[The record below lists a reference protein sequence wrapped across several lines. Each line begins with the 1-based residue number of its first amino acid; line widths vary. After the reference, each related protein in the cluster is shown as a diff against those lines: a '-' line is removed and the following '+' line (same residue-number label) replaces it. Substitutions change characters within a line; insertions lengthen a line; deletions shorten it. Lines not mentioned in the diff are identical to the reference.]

1 MATANPPSG
10 AFAVEDPNGPDP
22 FVTSAHDAQRQ
33 RYAAFDNSSLYVSG
47 SPAQAERALQ
57 AHLAE
62 TTRRLLETSHLGNAL
77 VQQRKELEDRLREVA
92 EQKQANDIGPELR
105 HKLVELEK
113 EFNEVG
119 RETARAFLPKSR
131 VPSGEANTAT
141 GASEFISE
149 GHQSPT
155 KISIPSRKQRNQQP
169 SRINDIA
176 LATEIST
183 SLLAQLKDLQ
193 AVLLEKDEALK
204 AANLDRS
211 QLEIEVEGLSQRMRT
226 LDESESRLKDV
237 NWNLETQLR
246 DFETHTKAA
255 TDREQRLNHTL
266 NLARSEKATL
276 EREFEELKQM
286 YSKIHDDHLLKVKQH
301 ETELSGLRRNVS
313 MGETE
318 RGALER
324 KMEELATQ
332 NHELARAVQHR
343 MRAEEQGSA
352 EDTSPDE
359 NPDGGNTITPEH
371 SPPPSPI
378 KPTPRHGQLESETL
392 KHSLHH
398 AHRMI
403 QQLKNNIHR
412 EKTEKIELK
421 RMLQDARDELE
432 SNRNALPAP
441 GSASKRRKNDK
452 DVFKKPARPDRL
464 GALRHGSQEIVTM
477 EDDEWEEHDGVP
489 PTPSRAPRPVEA
501 VPGAWGG
508 FSSAAE
514 TSANED
520 FETANETS
528 DAAFETANERDGTS
542 TETDA
547 FQTGAETLDGNSS
560 DDLTETEAGPAT
572 RTIRQ
577 RPSSLAMSHRD
588 SYESTASTSGD
599 EWDDRETRTP
609 MQPQPS
615 RFKSKVRQGSSRR
628 STPRG
633 SQEMFQDSSP
643 AARGSPA
650 SFAHGSNNS
659 TPAQGRSLFAELDA
673 LSGGESE
680 DGSAAEGTPTRSS
693 LLSPESSP
701 EAFRRPTLRSSPLQS
716 VILSKSPMVDSGMM
730 TEPWAPSRP
739 TEASNVSPISVQH
752 TEPQSAL
759 LPSFALSGLATQG
772 TEPRLAPIPSLE
784 LSMHATQGTIP
795 QSAPMPSFSMST
807 LATQDTTPH
816 TISAPS
822 LGISN
827 MVAQGT
833 EPREAP
839 IAPLQL
845 SLLSEQNTTPQHQ
858 APAPLQVSVV
868 SAQDTLPQVATP
880 PSLYMSNVS
889 SHGTVPQSP
898 SPPSLF
904 MSNLSSQGTVPQSSS
919 PPSLFMS
926 NVSSQGTVPETPS
939 PPSLNMSSFAVQ
951 GTEPLSPVVAR
962 AAPAVFGVSAIARQA
977 TEPVESRSSSGS
989 YAVTSLGSSYSTQA
1003 TEPVESRE
1011 ISSREMHVEEKPQVP
1026 LGLSSL
1032 SSQNSIPTEAPQ
1044 LPPLSMSGL
1053 LSQGTV
1059 PTESSRPALSQ
1070 MSAVNAQATAP
1081 QDVPHPAPSQLA
1093 PVAHQATVPIAS
1105 RPPPSSISSLF
1116 QQHTEPAAP
1125 VQIPSQFSS
1134 VAHQTTEP
1142 SAAVA
1147 STLSQQWSLATE
1159 PLQLLQPAPPQLS
1172 LVTHQMTTPHEPE
1185 RRPWGVGAIASQH
1198 TEPVNAR
1205 EPVLP
1210 EHHFSDVTILHN
1222 TQPESPT
1229 LPEFLPSPSR
1239 PSTANRV
1246 PPSISISGI
1255 VAQETEPEIPSRP
1268 QTAHR
1273 AVPVPITTSSSGAQT
1288 DNAQAQWPVSKDG
1301 RVPLGQISPNVP
1313 RERSLE
1319 DGYPFPKQSLG
1330 VTSDEGTQ
1338 TMVSAE
1344 QIDRLLLARSQ
1355 RYSGTIAG
1363 AGIEKAMSPPASPS
1377 RRNSNEIGR
1386 APRRPGSSSSM
1397 RSRTGTP
1404 PPLPADHKQVIA
1416 AAALKSPPPLPTPTT
1431 PNPPGNMGP
1440 PIMPASAYKH
1450 RPSTPSIMT
1459 KAIATSPRAGATAP
1473 RPRYNSQNRSGAT
1486 SPVTRRSSMS
1496 SFSSEIDHRFNIPA
1510 GMTFSQTGLDPNMTD
1525 PRMIQAITQTMC
1537 GEFLW
1542 KYTRKAGR
1550 ETMSETRHRRFFWV
1564 HPYTRTLYWSEH
1576 DPQTAGRAQLKAKS
1590 VAISEVHEVSDDN
1603 PLPPGLHIKSL
1614 VVVSPG
1620 RTLKFTA
1627 TTSQRHETWFNALL
1641 YLLKR
1646 TEDGDEGQPSEPND
1660 IQSEFNGGYRT
1671 SSRQTGRSRAS
1682 HATYNSQRTSS
1693 PYHAEVPTLRQSMIV
1708 NQRSASTEPGQQS
1721 SVGARFST
1729 MLRSSSAMR
1738 GSFSSRFSKA
1748 SAQEAI
1754 QYEEPSNSAADLSR
1768 ELVESNQRAAD
1779 RLVDVRACCDGML
1792 LSPTN
1797 GNIDTNMNIGK
1808 HHVGQLHAHHAHS
1821 FKGRHSSFHS
1831 RPSFIGSVSSR
1842 SQSRAESRNEQ
1853 PRHQTELEAQHSSAG

>member
-1 MATANPPSG
+1 MATANPSHG
-10 AFAVEDPNGPDP
+10 AFAVEEPNGADP
-22 FVTSAHDAQRQ
+22 FVTGSHDAHRQ

-62 TTRRLLETSHLGNAL
+62 TTRRLQETSHLGNAL

-105 HKLVELEK
+105 EKLIELEK

-246 DFETHTKAA
+246 DFETQTKAA

-286 YSKIHDDHLLKVKQH
+286 YSKINDDHLLKVKQH

-318 RGALER
+318 RGALQR

-343 MRAEEQGSA
+343 LRAEEQGSA

-432 SNRNALPAP
+432 SNRNALPGP

-464 GALRHGSQEIVTM
+464 GALRHGSQEIVALD
-477 EDDEWEEHDGVP
+477 DDEWEEHDGVP
-489 PTPSRAPRPVEA
+489 PTPSRAPRPVES

-514 TSANED
+514 TSANEG

-528 DAAFETANERDGTS
+528 DAAFETANERDGTT

-547 FQTGAETLDGNSS
+547 FQTGAETLDGDSS

-572 RTIRQ
+572 GTIRQ
-577 RPSSLAMSHRD
+577 RPSSLAMAHHD

-599 EWDDRETRTP
+599 EWDDREMRTP
-609 MQPQPS
+609 VQPQSS
-615 RFKSKVRQGSSRR
+615 RFRKVRQGSNRR
-628 STPRG
+628 PTTRG

-643 AARGSPA
+643 AVRGSPA
-650 SFAHGSNNS
+650 SLAHGSNNS

-673 LSGGESE
+673 LSGGESD

-693 LLSPESSP
+693 MLSPESSP
-701 EAFRRPTLRSSPLQS
+701 EAFRRSALRSSPLQAVTMS
-716 VILSKSPMVDSGMM
+716 RPPMVDSGMM
-730 TEPWAPSRP
+730 TEPWSPPRP
-739 TEASNVSPISVQH
+739 IEASNVSSIAVQH
-752 TEPQSAL
+752 TEPQSAV
-759 LPSFALSGLATQG
+759 LPSFTMSGLATQG
-772 TEPRLAPIPSLE
+772 TEPRSAPVPSLE
-784 LSMHATQGTIP
+784 LSTYATQGTTP
-795 QSAPMPSFSMST
+795 QSATLPSFSMST

-816 TISAPS
+816 TVPAPS
-822 LGISN
+822 LGISR

-833 EPREAP
+833 DPREAA
-839 IAPLQL
+839 ITPLQL
-845 SLLSEQNTTPQHQ
+845 SLLSEQNTVPRFN
-858 APAPLQVSVV
+858 APTPLQVSSV
-868 SAQDTLPQVATP
+868 SAQDTTPQSALP

-889 SHGTVPQSP
+889 SQGTVPQSP

-904 MSNLSSQGTVPQSSS
+904 MSN
-919 PPSLFMS
+919 
-926 NVSSQGTVPETPS
+926 VSGHGTVPESPS

-951 GTEPLSPVVAR
+951 GTEPTSPVVAR
-962 AAPAVFGVSAIARQA
+962 AAPAVFGVSSISRQA

-989 YAVTSLGSSYSTQA
+989 FAVSSLASSYSTQA
-1003 TEPVESRE
+1003 TESMESHE
-1011 ISSREMHVEEKPQVP
+1011 ISSREAHVEEKPQVP
-1026 LGLSSL
+1026 IGLSSL
-1032 SSQNSIPTEAPQ
+1032 SSQHSIPTEAPQ
-1044 LPPLSMSGL
+1044 LPPLSLSGL
-1053 LSQGTV
+1053 FSQGTV
-1059 PTESSRPALSQ
+1059 PVESPRPAPSQLSTV
-1070 MSAVNAQATAP
+1070 AAQTTAP
-1081 QDVPHPAPSQLA
+1081 QDVPRPAPSQFA
-1093 PVAHQATVPIAS
+1093 PVAQQATVPMAS

-1125 VQIPSQFSS
+1125 ERMPSQFSS
-1134 VAHQTTEP
+1134 VSHQVTEP
-1142 SAAVA
+1142 SAAAA
-1147 STLSQQWSLATE
+1147 SALSQHWSLATE
-1159 PLQLLQPAPPQLS
+1159 PVQLPQPSPPQLS
-1172 LVTHQMTTPHEPE
+1172 VVTHQTTAPYEPE
-1185 RRPWGVGAIASQH
+1185 RRLWDVGAIATQH

-1205 EPVLP
+1205 EVVLP
-1210 EHHFSDVTILHN
+1210 EHQFSDVTILHN

-1246 PPSISISGI
+1246 PPTISFSTI
-1255 VAQETEPEIPSRP
+1255 VANETEPEIPSRP

-1273 AVPVPITTSSSGAQT
+1273 AIPIPIITSSSGAQT
-1288 DNAQAQWPVSKDG
+1288 EIAQEQRPISKDG
-1301 RVPLGQISPNVP
+1301 RVPLGQISSNVP

-1330 VTSDEGTQ
+1330 ATSDEGTQ

-1363 AGIEKAMSPPASPS
+1363 AGVEKAVSPPASPS
-1377 RRNSNEIGR
+1377 RRNSNEVGR

-1416 AAALKSPPPLPTPTT
+1416 AAALKSPPPLLTPTT
-1431 PNPPGNMGP
+1431 PNATGTMGP
-1440 PIMPASAYKH
+1440 PIMPASAYKN
-1450 RPSTPSIMT
+1450 RPSTPSIRT
-1459 KAIATSPRAGATAP
+1459 KAIATSPRAGATTP
-1473 RPRYNSQNRSGAT
+1473 RPRHNSQTRSGAT

-1510 GMTFSQTGLDPNMTD
+1510 GMTFSQTGLDPSMTD

-1620 RTLKFTA
+1620 RTIKFTA

-1646 TEDGDEGQPSEPND
+1646 TEDGDEGQPSEPNE
-1660 IQSEFNGGYRT
+1660 IQSEFNGGYRS

-1682 HATYNSQRTSS
+1682 HATYNSRRTSS
-1693 PYHAEVPTLRQSMIV
+1693 PYHAEVPTLRQSHV
-1708 NQRSASTEPGQQS
+1708 TNQRSASTEPGQQS

-1748 SAQEAI
+1748 SVQEAVP
-1754 QYEEPSNSAADLSR
+1754 YEEPSNSAADLSR

-1779 RLVDVRACCDGML
+1779 RLVDVRACCDG
-1792 LSPTN
+1792 
-1797 GNIDTNMNIGK
+1797 K
-1808 HHVGQLHAHHAHS
+1808 HHVGQLHAHS
-1821 FKGRHSSFHS
+1821 FKGRHGSFHS

-1842 SQSRAESRNEQ
+1842 SQSRTESRNES
-1853 PRHQTELEAQHSSAG
+1853 RNQTELERQHSSTG

>member
-1 MATANPPSG
+1 MATANSPHG
-10 AFAVEDPNGPDP
+10 AFAVEEPNGADP
-22 FVTSAHDAQRQ
+22 FVTGSHDAHRQ
-33 RYAAFDNSSLYVSG
+33 RYAAFDSSSLYVSG

-62 TTRRLLETSHLGNAL
+62 TTRRLQETSHLGNAL

-92 EQKQANDIGPELR
+92 EQKQANDIGPGLR
-105 HKLVELEK
+105 EKLIELEK

-131 VPSGEANTAT
+131 VPSGEASTAT

-193 AVLLEKDEALK
+193 AVLLDKDEALK

-237 NWNLETQLR
+237 NWSLETQLR
-246 DFETHTKAA
+246 DFETQTKAA
-255 TDREQRLNHTL
+255 TDREQRLSHTL

-286 YSKIHDDHLLKVKQH
+286 YSKINDEHMFEVKQH

-318 RGALER
+318 RGALQR

-332 NHELARAVQHR
+332 NHELSRTVQHR
-343 MRAEEQGSA
+343 LRAEEQGSA
-352 EDTSPDE
+352 EDTSPDD

-432 SNRNALPAP
+432 SNRNALPGP
-441 GSASKRRKNDK
+441 GSASKRRKNDR

-464 GALRHGSQEIVTM
+464 GALRHGSQEIVALD
-477 EDDEWEEHDGVP
+477 DDEWEEQDGVP

-514 TSANED
+514 TSANEG

-528 DAAFETANERDGTS
+528 DAAFETANERDGTM

-547 FQTGAETLDGNSS
+547 FQTGAETLDGDSS

-588 SYESTASTSGD
+588 SYESSASTSGD
-599 EWDDRETRTP
+599 EWDDREVTTP
-609 MQPQPS
+609 VQPQIS
-615 RFKSKVRQGSSRR
+615 RFKKVPQGSNRR
-628 STPRG
+628 PTTRG

-643 AARGSPA
+643 AVRGSPA
-650 SFAHGSNNS
+650 SLAHGSNNS

-673 LSGGESE
+673 LSGGES
-680 DGSAAEGTPTRSS
+680 DDVSAAEGTPARSS
-693 LLSPESSP
+693 MLSPESSP
-701 EAFRRPTLRSSPLQS
+701 EAFRRSALRSSPLQS
-716 VILSKSPMVDSGMM
+716 AITFKSPMVDSGMM
-730 TEPWAPSRP
+730 TEPWTPTRP
-739 TEASNVSPISVQH
+739 IEASNVSSIAVQH
-752 TEPQSAL
+752 TEPHSAI
-759 LPSFALSGLATQG
+759 LPSFSMSRLATQG
-772 TEPRLAPIPSLE
+772 TEPWSAPIPSLE
-784 LSMHATQGTIP
+784 LSTHAIQGTTP
-795 QSAPMPSFSMST
+795 QSATLPSFSMST

-816 TISAPS
+816 TEPAPS
-822 LGISN
+822 LGISR

-833 EPREAP
+833 DPREAA
-839 IAPLQL
+839 ITPLQL
-845 SLLSEQNTTPQHQ
+845 SLLSEQNC
-858 APAPLQVSVV
+858 APRQNPPPLLRVSSV
-868 SAQDTLPQVATP
+868 SAQDTKPQSALS
-880 PSLYMSNVS
+880 PSLYMSDLS
-889 SHGTVPQSP
+889 SQGTVPQSP

-904 MSNLSSQGTVPQSSS
+904 ISNISGHGTVPESPS
-919 PPSLFMS
+919 PPSLFIS
-926 NVSSQGTVPETPS
+926 NVSGHGTVPEPPS
-939 PPSLNMSSFAVQ
+939 PPSLNMSNVSGHGTVPESHPPPSLNMSSVQ
-951 GTEPLSPVVAR
+951 GTEPTSPVVAR
-962 AAPAVFGVSAIARQA
+962 AAPAVFGVSSISRQA

-989 YAVTSLGSSYSTQA
+989 YAVSSFSSYSTQA
-1003 TEPVESRE
+1003 TEPMESRE
-1011 ISSREMHVEEKPQVP
+1011 ISSREPYVEEKPQVP
-1026 LGLSSL
+1026 MGLSSL
-1032 SSQNSIPTEAPQ
+1032 SSQDSIPTEAPQ
-1044 LPPLSMSGL
+1044 LPPLSLSGL

-1059 PTESSRPALSQ
+1059 PIRSPR
-1070 MSAVNAQATAP
+1070 
-1081 QDVPHPAPSQLA
+1081 PAPSQLST
-1093 PVAHQATVPIAS
+1093 VAAQATVPRDVPRPAPSNFAPVAQQATVPMAS

-1125 VQIPSQFSS
+1125 ERLSFQFSS
-1134 VAHQTTEP
+1134 VSHQVTEP
-1142 SAAVA
+1142 SAAAA
-1147 STLSQQWSLATE
+1147 SAFSQHWSLATE
-1159 PLQLLQPAPPQLS
+1159 PVQLPQPTPPRLS
-1172 LVTHQMTTPHEPE
+1172 VVTHQTTAPHEPE
-1185 RRPWGVGAIASQH
+1185 RRPWGVGVTSTQH

-1205 EPVLP
+1205 EVILP
-1210 EHHFSDVTILHN
+1210 EHQFSDVTILHN

-1246 PPSISISGI
+1246 PPAISFSTI
-1255 VAQETEPEIPSRP
+1255 VANETDPSGS

-1273 AVPVPITTSSSGAQT
+1273 AIPVSIIPSSSSAQT
-1288 DNAQAQWPVSKDG
+1288 EDAKEQRPISKDG
-1301 RVPLGQISPNVP
+1301 RVPLGHISSKVP
-1313 RERSLE
+1313 WERSVE
-1319 DGYPFPKQSLG
+1319 DVYPFPKQSQG
-1330 VTSDEGTQ
+1330 ATSDEGTQ

-1344 QIDRLLLARSQ
+1344 QIDRLLLTRSQ
-1355 RYSGTIAG
+1355 RYSGTIAT
-1363 AGIEKAMSPPASPS
+1363 AGVEKAMSPPASPG
-1377 RRNSNEIGR
+1377 RRNSNEVGR

-1416 AAALKSPPPLPTPTT
+1416 AAALKSPPPLLTPTT
-1431 PNPPGNMGP
+1431 PNAAGTMGP
-1440 PIMPASAYKH
+1440 PILPASAYKN
-1450 RPSTPSIMT
+1450 RPSTPSIRT
-1459 KAIATSPRAGATAP
+1459 KAIATSPRAGATTP
-1473 RPRYNSQNRSGAT
+1473 RPRRNSQTRSGAT

-1510 GMTFSQTGLDPNMTD
+1510 SMAFSQTGLDPSMTD

-1620 RTLKFTA
+1620 RTIKVTA

-1646 TEDGDEGQPSEPND
+1646 TEDGDEGQPPEPNE
-1660 IQSEFNGGYRT
+1660 IQSEFNGGYRS
-1671 SSRQTGRSRAS
+1671 SSRQTGRSRVS

-1693 PYHAEVPTLRQSMIV
+1693 PYHAEVPTLRQSHV
-1708 NQRSASTEPGQQS
+1708 TNQRSASTEPGQQS

-1748 SAQEAI
+1748 SIQEAVP
-1754 QYEEPSNSAADLSR
+1754 YVEPSNSAADLSR

-1779 RLVDVRACCDGML
+1779 RLVDVRACCDG
-1792 LSPTN
+1792 
-1797 GNIDTNMNIGK
+1797 K
-1808 HHVGQLHAHHAHS
+1808 HHVGQLHAHS

-1831 RPSFIGSVSSR
+1831 KPSFIGSVSSR
-1842 SQSRAESRNEQ
+1842 SQSRTESRNES
-1853 PRHQTELEAQHSSAG
+1853 RNQTELERQHSSAG

>member
-1 MATANPPSG
+1 MATANPPPG
-10 AFAVEDPNGPDP
+10 AFAVEGPNGADP
-22 FVTSAHDAQRQ
+22 FVTASHDPQRQ

-62 TTRRLLETSHLGNAL
+62 TTRRLQETSQLGNAL

-105 HKLVELEK
+105 LKLVELEK
-113 EFNEVG
+113 EYNEVG

-131 VPSGEANTAT
+131 ASSGEANTT
-141 GASEFISE
+141 SGAAEFVSE
-149 GHQSPT
+149 GHHSPT
-155 KISIPSRKQRNQQP
+155 KMSIPSRKQRNQQP

-193 AVLLEKDEALK
+193 AVLLDKDDALK

-246 DFETHTKAA
+246 DSETQTKAA
-255 TDREQRLNHTL
+255 MDREQRLNHTL

-276 EREFEELKQM
+276 EREFEELKQT
-286 YSKIHDDHLLKVKQH
+286 YSKINDDHLLKVKQH

-318 RGALER
+318 RGALQR

-332 NHELARAVQHR
+332 NHDLARAVQHR
-343 MRAEEQGSA
+343 LRGDEQGSG

-432 SNRNALPAP
+432 SNRNVVNGP

-464 GALRHGSQEIVTM
+464 GALRHGSQEIVLD
-477 EDDEWEEHDGVP
+477 DDEWEEHEGVP
-489 PTPSRAPRPVEA
+489 ATPSRAPRQVEA

-514 TSANED
+514 TSANENFD
-520 FETANETS
+520 TANETS
-528 DAAFETANERDGTS
+528 DAAFETANERDGTT

-547 FQTGAETLDGNSS
+547 FQTGAETLDGDSS
-560 DDLTETEAGPAT
+560 DDLTETEEGPST
-572 RTIRQ
+572 GTIRQ
-577 RPSSLAMSHRD
+577 RPSSLTMSHRD

-599 EWDDRETRTP
+599 EWDDREMRTP
-609 MQPQPS
+609 GQSQNS
-615 RFKSKVRQGSSRR
+615 RFRVKARQGSHRR

-633 SQEMFQDSSP
+633 SQDMFQDSSP
-643 AARGSPA
+643 PARGSPS
-650 SFAHGSNNS
+650 SFVQGSNSS

-680 DGSAAEGTPTRSS
+680 DNSAAEGTPSRSS
-693 LLSPESSP
+693 VLSPESSP
-701 EAFRRPTLRSSPLQS
+701 ETFRRSALHRSPLQS
-716 VILSKSPMVDSGMM
+716 AILYKPPMVDSGMM
-730 TEPWAPSRP
+730 TEPWTSPRP
-739 TEASNVSPISVQH
+739 TEVINVSSISAQY
-752 TEPQSAL
+752 TKPQGAL
-759 LPSFALSGLATQG
+759 LPSFTMSGLAMQG
-772 TEPRLAPIPSLE
+772 TAPRSAPIPSLGMSTHATQDT
-784 LSMHATQGTIP
+784 LPQSAPIPSLRMSTHATQGTLP
-795 QSAPMPSFSMST
+795 QSAPIPSLRMSTHATQGTVPQSLPIPSLGMSTHATQGTAPQLAPLPLFSMST
-807 LATQDTTPH
+807 LATQGTTPQ
-816 TISAPS
+816 TVSAPS
-822 LGISN
+822 LGISH
-827 MVAQGT
+827 MIAQGT
-833 EPREAP
+833 EPREAL

-845 SLLSEQNTTPQHQ
+845 SRLSEQNTTPHHD
-858 APAPLQVSVV
+858 APTPLQVSTV
-868 SAQDTLPQVATP
+868 SSQDTSPQYAP
-880 PSLYMSNVS
+880 LPSLYI
-889 SHGTVPQSP
+889 
-898 SPPSLF
+898 
-904 MSNLSSQGTVPQSSS
+904 
-919 PPSLFMS
+919 S
-926 NVSSQGTVPETPS
+926 NVSSQGTVPQSPL
-939 PPSLNMSSFAVQ
+939 PPSLNMSSFAIQ
-951 GTEPLSPVVAR
+951 GTEPMSPVVAR
-962 AAPAVFGVSAIARQA
+962 AIPSVFGVSSIARQA
-977 TEPVESRSSSGS
+977 TEPVDSRSSSGS
-989 YAVTSLGSSYSTQA
+989 YAVSSLAPSISTQA
-1003 TEPVESRE
+1003 TEPVESHATNSRE
-1011 ISSREMHVEEKPQVP
+1011 IHMENKPQVS
-1026 LGLSSL
+1026 LGLSSVT
-1032 SSQNSIPTEAPQ
+1032 SQDSIPTEAPQ
-1044 LPPLSMSGL
+1044 LPPSSMSGL
-1053 LSQGTV
+1053 FSQGTV
-1059 PTESSRPALSQ
+1059 PVESQRPALSQ
-1070 MSAVNAQATAP
+1070 LSTVAAQATAP
-1081 QDVPHPAPSQLA
+1081 QDVPRPALSQLA
-1093 PVAHQATVPIAS
+1093 PVAHQATSPIAV

-1125 VQIPSQFSS
+1125 EPIPSQFSS
-1134 VAHQTTEP
+1134 VSHQTTEP
-1142 SAAVA
+1142 SATTA
-1147 STLSQQWSLATE
+1147 STLSQHWSLATE
-1159 PLQLLQPAPPQLS
+1159 PIQLPQPTSPQLS
-1172 LVTHQMTTPHEPE
+1172 LLAHQTTVPREPE
-1185 RRPWGVGAIASQH
+1185 RRPWGVGAIAAQH
-1198 TEPVNAR
+1198 TEPVNA
-1205 EPVLP
+1205 PAPLQP
-1210 EHHFSDVTILHN
+1210 EHRFSDVTILHN

-1246 PPSISISGI
+1246 PPAITISTI
-1255 VAQETEPEIPSRP
+1255 VSRETEPDIPSRP

-1273 AVPVPITTSSSGAQT
+1273 AILVPIITSSSGAQT
-1288 DNAQAQWPVSKDG
+1288 EDANAQRPSSQNE
-1301 RVPLGQISPNVP
+1301 RVPLNQISSNVP
-1313 RERSLE
+1313 RKRGLE
-1319 DGYPFPKQSLG
+1319 EGYPFPKQPNG
-1330 VTSDEGTQ
+1330 ATSDEGTQ

-1344 QIDRLLLARSQ
+1344 QIDKLLLARSQ
-1355 RYSGTIAG
+1355 RHSGTIVG
-1363 AGIEKAMSPPASPS
+1363 AGVEKTMSPPASPG
-1377 RRNSNEIGR
+1377 RRNSNEVGR
-1386 APRRPGSSSSM
+1386 APRRPGSSSSI

-1416 AAALKSPPPLPTPTT
+1416 AAALKSPPALLTPTT
-1431 PNPPGNMGP
+1431 PTAPGNMGP
-1440 PIMPASAYKH
+1440 PIMPASAYKN
-1450 RPSTPSIMT
+1450 RPSTPSLRT
-1459 KAIATSPRAGATAP
+1459 KAIATSPRAGGTMP
-1473 RPRYNSQNRSGAT
+1473 RPRHSPQPRSGAT

-1496 SFSSEIDHRFNIPA
+1496 SFSSELDHRFNIPA
-1510 GMTFSQTGLDPNMTD
+1510 SMTFSQTGLDPSMTD

-1620 RTLKFTA
+1620 RTIKFTA
-1627 TTSQRHETWFNALL
+1627 TTSQRHETWFNALH

-1646 TEDGDEGQPSEPND
+1646 TEDGDERQPSEPND
-1660 IQSEFNGGYRT
+1660 IQSEFNGGYRS

-1682 HATYNSQRTSS
+1682 HATYDTRRTSS
-1693 PYHAEVPTLRQSMIV
+1693 PYHAEVPTLRQSTV
-1708 NQRSASTEPGQQS
+1708 LNQRSASTEPGQS
-1721 SVGARFST
+1721 SVGARLST

-1738 GSFSSRFSKA
+1738 GSISSRFSKA
-1748 SAQEAI
+1748 SLHEDVT
-1754 QYEEPSNSAADLSR
+1754 YEEPSNLAADLSR
-1768 ELVESNQRAAD
+1768 ELVESNERTAQSAAERAAELH

-1792 LSPTN
+1792 LAL
-1797 GNIDTNMNIGK
+1797 I
-1808 HHVGQLHAHHAHS
+1808 
-1821 FKGRHSSFHS
+1821 
-1831 RPSFIGSVSSR
+1831 
-1842 SQSRAESRNEQ
+1842 SRN
-1853 PRHQTELEAQHSSAG
+1853 AY

>member
-1 MATANPPSG
+1 MATANPSHG
-10 AFAVEDPNGPDP
+10 AFAVEEPNGADP
-22 FVTSAHDAQRQ
+22 FVTGSHDAHRQ

-62 TTRRLLETSHLGNAL
+62 TTRRLQETSHLGNAL

-105 HKLVELEK
+105 EKLIELEK

-246 DFETHTKAA
+246 DFETQTKAA

-286 YSKIHDDHLLKVKQH
+286 YSKINDDHLLKVKQH

-318 RGALER
+318 RGALQR

-343 MRAEEQGSA
+343 LRAEEQGSA

-432 SNRNALPAP
+432 SNRNALPGP

-464 GALRHGSQEIVTM
+464 GALRHGSQEIVALD
-477 EDDEWEEHDGVP
+477 DDEWEEHDGVP
-489 PTPSRAPRPVEA
+489 PTPSRAPRPVES

-514 TSANED
+514 TSANEG

-528 DAAFETANERDGTS
+528 DAAFETANERDGTT

-547 FQTGAETLDGNSS
+547 FQTGAETLDGDSS

-572 RTIRQ
+572 GTIRQ
-577 RPSSLAMSHRD
+577 RPSSLAMAHHD
-588 SYESTASTSGD
+588 SEM
-599 EWDDRETRTP
+599 RTP
-609 MQPQPS
+609 VQPQSS
-615 RFKSKVRQGSSRR
+615 RFRKVRQGSNL
-628 STPRG
+628 
-633 SQEMFQDSSP
+633 
-643 AARGSPA
+643 RGSPA
-650 SFAHGSNNS
+650 RRSF
-659 TPAQGRSLFAELDA
+659 D
-673 LSGGESE
+673 
-680 DGSAAEGTPTRSS
+680 DGSAAEGTPTRST
-693 LLSPESSP
+693 
-701 EAFRRPTLRSSPLQS
+701 FRRP
-716 VILSKSPMVDSGMM
+716 PMVDSGMM
-730 TEPWAPSRP
+730 TEPW
-739 TEASNVSPISVQH
+739 SPPPVQH
-752 TEPQSAL
+752 TEPQSAV
-759 LPSFALSGLATQG
+759 LPSFTMSGLATQG
-772 TEPRLAPIPSLE
+772 TEPRSAPVPSLE
-784 LSMHATQGTIP
+784 LSTY
-795 QSAPMPSFSMST
+795 
-807 LATQDTTPH
+807 ATQDTTPH
-816 TISAPS
+816 TVPAPS
-822 LGISN
+822 LGISR
-827 MVAQGT
+827 M
-833 EPREAP
+833 
-839 IAPLQL
+839 L
-845 SLLSEQNTTPQHQ
+845 SLLSEQNTVPRFN
-858 APAPLQVSVV
+858 APTPLQVSSV
-868 SAQDTLPQVATP
+868 SAQDTTPQSALP

-889 SHGTVPQSP
+889 SQGTVPQSP

-904 MSNLSSQGTVPQSSS
+904 MSN
-919 PPSLFMS
+919 
-926 NVSSQGTVPETPS
+926 VSGHGTVPESPS

-951 GTEPLSPVVAR
+951 GTEPTSPVVAR
-962 AAPAVFGVSAIARQA
+962 AAPAVF
-977 TEPVESRSSSGS
+977 VESRSSSGS
-989 YAVTSLGSSYSTQA
+989 H
-1003 TEPVESRE
+1003 E
-1011 ISSREMHVEEKPQVP
+1011 ISSREAHVEEKPQVP
-1026 LGLSSL
+1026 IGLSSL
-1032 SSQNSIPTEAPQ
+1032 SSQHSIPTEAPQ
-1044 LPPLSMSGL
+1044 LPPLSLSGL
-1053 LSQGTV
+1053 FSQGTV
-1059 PTESSRPALSQ
+1059 PVESPRPAPSQLSTV
-1070 MSAVNAQATAP
+1070 AAQTTAP
-1081 QDVPHPAPSQLA
+1081 QDVPP
-1093 PVAHQATVPIAS
+1093 TVPMAS

-1125 VQIPSQFSS
+1125 ERMPSQFSS
-1134 VAHQTTEP
+1134 VSHQVTEP
-1142 SAAVA
+1142 SAAAA
-1147 STLSQQWSLATE
+1147 SALSQHWSLATE
-1159 PLQLLQPAPPQLS
+1159 PVQLPQPSPPQLS
-1172 LVTHQMTTPHEPE
+1172 VVTHQTTAPYEPE
-1185 RRPWGVGAIASQH
+1185 RRLWDVGAIATQH

-1205 EPVLP
+1205 EVVLP
-1210 EHHFSDVTILHN
+1210 EHQFSDVTILHN

-1246 PPSISISGI
+1246 PPTISFSTI
-1255 VAQETEPEIPSRP
+1255 VANETEPEIPSRP

-1273 AVPVPITTSSSGAQT
+1273 AIPIPIITSSSGAQT
-1288 DNAQAQWPVSKDG
+1288 EIAQEQRPISKDG
-1301 RVPLGQISPNVP
+1301 RVPLGQISSNVP

-1330 VTSDEGTQ
+1330 ATSDEGTQ

-1363 AGIEKAMSPPASPS
+1363 AGVEKAVSPPASPS
-1377 RRNSNEIGR
+1377 RRNSNEVGR

-1416 AAALKSPPPLPTPTT
+1416 AAALKSPPPLLTPTT
-1431 PNPPGNMGP
+1431 PNATGTMGP
-1440 PIMPASAYKH
+1440 PIMPASAYKN
-1450 RPSTPSIMT
+1450 RPSTPSIRT
-1459 KAIATSPRAGATAP
+1459 KAIATSPRAGATTP
-1473 RPRYNSQNRSGAT
+1473 RPRHNSQTRSGAT

-1510 GMTFSQTGLDPNMTD
+1510 GMTFSQTGLDPSMTD

-1620 RTLKFTA
+1620 RTIKFTA

-1646 TEDGDEGQPSEPND
+1646 TEDGDEGQPSEPNE
-1660 IQSEFNGGYRT
+1660 IQSEFNGGYRS

-1682 HATYNSQRTSS
+1682 HATYNSRRTSS
-1693 PYHAEVPTLRQSMIV
+1693 PYHAEVPTLRQSHV
-1708 NQRSASTEPGQQS
+1708 TNQRSASTEPGQQS

-1748 SAQEAI
+1748 SVQEAVP
-1754 QYEEPSNSAADLSR
+1754 YEEPSNSAADLSR

-1779 RLVDVRACCDGML
+1779 RLVDVRACCDG
-1792 LSPTN
+1792 
-1797 GNIDTNMNIGK
+1797 K
-1808 HHVGQLHAHHAHS
+1808 HHVGQLHAHS
-1821 FKGRHSSFHS
+1821 FKGRHGSFHS

-1842 SQSRAESRNEQ
+1842 SQSRTESRNES
-1853 PRHQTELEAQHSSAG
+1853 RNQTELERQHSSTG

>member
-1 MATANPPSG
+1 MATANLPPG
-10 AFAVEDPNGPDP
+10 AFAVEDPNGADP
-22 FVTSAHDAQRQ
+22 FVMAAHDPQRQ

-62 TTRRLLETSHLGNAL
+62 TTRRLQETSHLGNAL

-105 HKLVELEK
+105 LKLVELEK
-113 EFNEVG
+113 EYNEVG

-131 VPSGEANTAT
+131 ASSGEANTT
-141 GASEFISE
+141 SGASEFVSE
-149 GHQSPT
+149 GHHSPT
-155 KISIPSRKQRNQQP
+155 KMSIPSRKQRNQQP

-183 SLLAQLKDLQ
+183 SLLTQLKDLQ
-193 AVLLEKDEALK
+193 AVLLDKDDALK

-246 DFETHTKAA
+246 DFETQTKAA

-276 EREFEELKQM
+276 EREFEELKQS
-286 YSKIHDDHLLKVKQH
+286 YSKINDDHLLRVKQH

-318 RGALER
+318 RGALQR

-332 NHELARAVQHR
+332 NHDLARAVQHR
-343 MRAEEQGSA
+343 LRGEEQGSG
-352 EDTSPDE
+352 EDSSPEE

-432 SNRNALPAP
+432 SNRNVVNGP
-441 GSASKRRKNDK
+441 GSASKRKKNDK

-464 GALRHGSQEIVTM
+464 GALRHGSQEIVLD
-477 EDDEWEEHDGVP
+477 EDEWEEHDSIP
-489 PTPSRAPRPVEA
+489 ATPSRAPRQVES

-514 TSANED
+514 TSANEG

-528 DAAFETANERDGTS
+528 DAAFETANERDGTT

-547 FQTGAETLDGNSS
+547 FQTGAETLDGDSS
-560 DDLTETEAGPAT
+560 DDLTETEDGPST
-572 RTIRQ
+572 GTIRQ

-599 EWDDRETRTP
+599 EWDDKEMRTP
-609 MQPQPS
+609 VQTQNS
-615 RFKSKVRQGSSRR
+615 RFRVKARQGSHRR

-643 AARGSPA
+643 PARSSPS
-650 SFAHGSNNS
+650 SFVHGSNSS

-680 DGSAAEGTPTRSS
+680 DGSAVEGTPSQSS
-693 LLSPESSP
+693 VLSRESSP
-701 EAFRRPTLRSSPLQS
+701 EALKKSALHSSPLQS
-716 VILSKSPMVDSGMM
+716 IILSKPAMVDSSMM
-730 TEPWAPSRP
+730 TEPWTSPRP
-739 TEASNVSPISVQH
+739 IEAINVSSISAQH

-759 LPSFALSGLATQG
+759 LPPFTLSGLAMQGTAPRSVPTPSLRMSTHATQGTAPQLAPLPSFSLSALATQG
-772 TEPRLAPIPSLE
+772 TTPR
-784 LSMHATQGTIP
+784 TIP
-795 QSAPMPSFSMST
+795 
-807 LATQDTTPH
+807 
-816 TISAPS
+816 APS
-822 LGISN
+822 LGISH
-827 MVAQGT
+827 MVARGT

-839 IAPLQL
+839 IVSLQL
-845 SLLSEQNTTPQHQ
+845 SMLSEQNTTPHHNV
-858 APAPLQVSVV
+858 PAPLQVSTVAV
-868 SAQDTLPQVATP
+868 QDTSPQYAP
-880 PSLYMSNVS
+880 LPSLEIS
-889 SHGTVPQSP
+889 S
-898 SPPSLF
+898 
-904 MSNLSSQGTVPQSSS
+904 
-919 PPSLFMS
+919 
-926 NVSSQGTVPETPS
+926 VSSQGTIPQSPS
-939 PPSLNMSSFAVQ
+939 RPALNMSSFAIQ
-951 GTEPLSPVVAR
+951 GTEPMSPVVAR
-962 AAPAVFGVSAIARQA
+962 AIPSVLGMSSIARQA

-989 YAVTSLGSSYSTQA
+989 YAVSSLASSVSTQA
-1003 TEPVESRE
+1003 TEPVESHTTN
-1011 ISSREMHVEEKPQVP
+1011 SREMHVEDKPQVL

-1032 SSQNSIPTEAPQ
+1032 SSQDSIPIEVPQ

-1053 LSQGTV
+1053 FSQGTV
-1059 PTESSRPALSQ
+1059 PVESPRPALSQ
-1070 MSAVNAQATAP
+1070 LSTVAAQATAP
-1081 QDVPHPAPSQLA
+1081 QNVPQPAPSQLA
-1093 PVAHQATVPIAS
+1093 PVAHQATSPIAS

-1116 QQHTEPAAP
+1116 QQHTEPAAAP
-1125 VQIPSQFSS
+1125 EPKPSQFSS
-1134 VAHQTTEP
+1134 VSHQTTEP
-1142 SAAVA
+1142 SATTA
-1147 STLSQQWSLATE
+1147 STLSQHWSLATE
-1159 PLQLLQPAPPQLS
+1159 PMQLPQPTSPQLS
-1172 LVTHQMTTPHEPE
+1172 LLTHQTTVPREPE
-1185 RRPWGVGAIASQH
+1185 RRPWGVGVIDVQH
-1198 TEPVNAR
+1198 TQPVDA
-1205 EPVLP
+1205 PAP
-1210 EHHFSDVTILHN
+1210 HFSEHRFSDVTILHT

-1229 LPEFLPSPSR
+1229 LPDFLPSPSR

-1246 PPSISISGI
+1246 PPAISTSTI
-1255 VAQETEPEIPSRP
+1255 VSRETEPDIPSRP

-1273 AVPVPITTSSSGAQT
+1273 AIPVPIITSSSGAQT
-1288 DNAQAQWPVSKDG
+1288 EDAHPLRASSKDG
-1301 RVPLGQISPNVP
+1301 RVPLGQISSNVP
-1313 RERSLE
+1313 RERGLE
-1319 DGYPFPKQSLG
+1319 EGYPFPKQPNG
-1330 VTSDEGTQ
+1330 ATSDEGTQ

-1344 QIDRLLLARSQ
+1344 QIDKLLLARS
-1355 RYSGTIAG
+1355 RRHSGTIVG
-1363 AGIEKAMSPPASPS
+1363 AGVEKTMSPPASPG
-1377 RRNSNEIGR
+1377 RRNSNEVGR
-1386 APRRPGSSSSM
+1386 APRRPGSSSSI

-1404 PPLPADHKQVIA
+1404 PPLPADHKQAIA
-1416 AAALKSPPPLPTPTT
+1416 AAALKSPPALLTPTT
-1431 PNPPGNMGP
+1431 PSAPGNMGP
-1440 PIMPASAYKH
+1440 PIMPASAYKN
-1450 RPSTPSIMT
+1450 RPSTPSLKT
-1459 KAIATSPRAGATAP
+1459 KAIATSPRAGGTMP
-1473 RPRYNSQNRSGAT
+1473 RPRHSPQPRSGAT
-1486 SPVTRRSSMS
+1486 SPVTRQSSMS

-1510 GMTFSQTGLDPNMTD
+1510 SMTFSQTGLDPSMTD

-1576 DPQTAGRAQLKAKS
+1576 DPQTAGKAQLKAKS

-1614 VVVSPG
+1614 VIVSPG
-1620 RTLKFTA
+1620 RTIKFTA
-1627 TTSQRHETWFNALL
+1627 TTSQRHETWFNALH
-1641 YLLKR
+1641 YLIKR
-1646 TEDGDEGQPSEPND
+1646 TEDGDERQPSEPND
-1660 IQSEFNGGYRT
+1660 IQSEFNGGYRS

-1682 HATYNSQRTSS
+1682 HATYDTRRTSS
-1693 PYHAEVPTLRQSMIV
+1693 PYHAEVPTLRQSTIM
-1708 NQRSASTEPGQQS
+1708 NQRSASTEPGQS
-1721 SVGARFST
+1721 SVGARLST

-1738 GSFSSRFSKA
+1738 GSISSRFSKA
-1748 SAQEAI
+1748 SAQEAVT
-1754 QYEEPSNSAADLSR
+1754 YEEPSNSAADLSQ
-1768 ELVESNQRAAD
+1768 ELVESNERAAERAAELH

-1792 LSPTN
+1792 LALIN
-1797 GNIDTNMNIGK
+1797 
-1808 HHVGQLHAHHAHS
+1808 
-1821 FKGRHSSFHS
+1821 
-1831 RPSFIGSVSSR
+1831 
-1842 SQSRAESRNEQ
+1842 RN
-1853 PRHQTELEAQHSSAG
+1853 TY